1 MTPLFK
7 NRIPTQHEEL
17 LMASVELQTVCEK
30 IQAAR
35 DCMIGH
41 HDDLRD
47 QLLMLN
53 VQVHKIQDQIES
65 DYRKENAK

>member
-17 LMASVELQTVCEK
+17 LMASVELQTACEK

-35 DCMIGH
+35 DYMIGH
-41 HDDLRD
+41 HDELRD
-47 QLLMLN
+47 QLLSLI
-53 VQVHKIQDQIES
+53 VQIHKIQDQIEQ
-65 DYRKENAK
+65 DYRKEQAK